1 MRITNNFIYRNT
13 PSFTSYN
20 KLNPK
25 TNLSVS
31 TSFYHDYP
39 ALQKAVDIIEKE
51 FPHGTDILIYAGS
64 NGEEAISVDSML
76 KHPEKYHISSID
88 PFKEA
93 IDYANRAYYGVHALD
108 DDGFLIN
115 TMGNPLTPEQYE
127 LRSKF
132 YKNVDEIPRPKKD
145 LNNLQDEIFKINMPG
160 IEMEKYYKLK
170 PDVKQRIK
178 FVRGDI
184 RNIKSFPVQTE
195 NGKVGAVFFRNALY
209 HLTQN
214 DLTGILKCGDKPN
227 MNINKTEILKNLAR
241 DIDNKLDIGGIFVM
255 GNHTQEHFYI
265 ADGYTPPENSVLFDA
280 KRNIR
285 LMTFPP
291 HVKAFL
297 DLGNFEPVFEEAIRD
312 FTGQTSLTLPIIWK
326 KIK

>member
-1 MRITNNFIYRNT
+1 MKITNNFIYRNS

-31 TSFYHDYP
+31 TSFYHDFP
-39 ALQKAVDIIEKE
+39 ALQKAVDIIEKN
-51 FPHGTDILIYAGS
+51 FPNGTDILIYAGS

-76 KHPEKYHISSID
+76 KYPEKYNISSID

-115 TMGNPLTPEQYE
+115 TMGKTLTPEQLW
-127 LRSKF
+127 LRSNF
-132 YKNVDEIPRPKKD
+132 YKNVEKIPKPKQN
-145 LNNLQDEIFKINMPG
+145 LNNMQDEIFNINFPG
-160 IEMEKYYKLK
+160 LEIQSYYKLK
-170 PDVKQRIK
+170 PEVKQRIK

-184 RNIKSFPVQTE
+184 RNINSFPVQTE

-209 HLTQN
+209 HLTKN
-214 DLTGILKCGDKPN
+214 DLTGILKYGDKPN
-227 MNINKTEILKNLAR
+227 MNINKTEILKNLAK
-241 DIDNKLDIGGIFVM
+241 DINNKLDIGGIFVM

-265 ADGYTPPENSVLFDA
+265 ADKYTPIENTVLFDA

-291 HVKAFL
+291 HIKAFL
-297 DLGNFEPVFEEAIRD
+297 ELGNFEPVFEEAIRD
-312 FTGQTSLTLPIIWK
+312 FSGQTSLTLPIIWK